1 MAEESSQN
9 RMISFRAFRYW
20 FPVLLWM
27 GFIFWM
33 STGTFSADNTSLIV
47 EPLLHFLAP
56 SITPEQIQLVHGII
70 RKSGHVTEYFIL
82 GVLSFRA
89 FRGDSREMHGMRW
102 GLSSLVIVLLYATG
116 DEFHQS
122 FVSTRTA
129 SLFDVGFDALGG
141 ILAQAVSFLW
151 PFRGKK

>member
-1 MAEESSQN
+1 
-9 RMISFRAFRYW
+9 
-20 FPVLLWM
+20 M

-47 EPLLHFLAP
+47 EPLLHLLMP

-70 RKSGHVTEYFIL
+70 RKAGHVTEYFIL
-82 GVLSFRA
+82 GALLFRA
-89 FRGDSREMHGMRW
+89 FRGDSKKMHGLRW
-102 GLSSLVIVLLYATG
+102 SLASLLVVLLYAMS

-129 SLFDVGFDALGG
+129 SIFDVGFDVLGG
-141 ILAQAVSFLW
+141 VLSQAAGFFWV
-151 PFRGKK
+151 FRDRR